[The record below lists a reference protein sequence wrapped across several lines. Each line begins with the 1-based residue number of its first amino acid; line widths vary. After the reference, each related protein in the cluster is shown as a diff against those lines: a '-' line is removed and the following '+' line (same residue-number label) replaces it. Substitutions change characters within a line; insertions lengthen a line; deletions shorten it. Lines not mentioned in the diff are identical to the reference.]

1 MKTELLK
8 SRFCQNYESLKME
21 KWVLDEQICRGFD
34 VKRNKEPEIVPI
46 QAPLLLRSTLNVP
59 LVGKFILWLLSSTTC
74 KTWLRPLKSCLSQ
87 TEAVI
92 HSVWCEGT
100 GPLVPPSPGGMEL
113 FWFSSKL
120 ACTSWSTKSHIR
132 EATTS
137 SLAATVDLTYI
148 VSHHAGQR

>member
-1 MKTELLK
+1 MKTESLK
-8 SRFCQNYESLKME
+8 AGFCQNYESLME
-21 KWVLDEQICRGFD
+21 KWANEQICRGF
-34 VKRNKEPEIVPI
+34 VLKRKKMFQLFGLK
-46 QAPLLLRSTLNVP
+46 QAALLLRSTLNVS
-59 LVGKFILWLLSSTTC
+59 LVGKCILWLLSSTTC

-100 GPLVPPSPGGMEL
+100 SPLVPPSPSGMEL

-120 ACTSWSTKSHIR
+120 ACTSWSKQKSHIR

-137 SLAATVDLTYI
+137 SLASTVDP
-148 VSHHAGQR
+148 GQR